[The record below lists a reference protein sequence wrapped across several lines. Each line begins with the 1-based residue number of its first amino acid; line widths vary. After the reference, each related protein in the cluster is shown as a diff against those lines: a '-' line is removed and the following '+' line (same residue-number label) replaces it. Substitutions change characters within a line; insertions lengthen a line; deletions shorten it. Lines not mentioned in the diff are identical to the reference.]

1 MKKALCM
8 AFALIL
14 GVSAVF
20 AGGGQQDGSAG
31 APAKLKS
38 SHKDAGTDPIHIAFI
53 VYSWTDDQG
62 QYIQQY
68 GKYLTDNFNI
78 RLEYISAENTA
89 EDTIDAVESLC
100 SKGVDGI
107 VLANTMGFQ
116 SWAAICEEN
125 KVYYSIMLGQLDD
138 EDDQQFAA
146 ACKYFMGSLGNYDYK
161 PLGEI
166 YAKHTLDKGY
176 KNILVTG
183 ASPGMQRH
191 TDHMIAA
198 YTSALDKAGVKYTI
212 ARAGFTQLF
221 TAVAGALA
229 TNTYDIIFCPVN
241 AMNFAVGN
249 IYSANLVGR
258 TKAMGHG
265 TSDNQKS
272 AIDAGVL
279 DMFSDN
285 FTSDVG
291 VNVAMIINA
300 VEGNQYPDWPKNE
313 CVYIKAP
320 YFIIQSADDYAVYT
334 QYVRNYTSNPFLC
347 DADTVKS
354 MIVSYN
360 KNATFASVKNYVETM
375 SLDVIRSKH

>member
-8 AFALIL
+8 AFVLVL

-31 APAKLKS
+31 APARLKS
-38 SHKDAGTDPIHIAFI
+38 SHKDAGTDPIHLAFI
-53 VYSWTDDQG
+53 IYSWTDDQG

-68 GKYLTDNFNI
+68 GKYLADNFNI
-78 RLEYISAENTA
+78 RIEYISAENTA

-107 VLANTMGFQ
+107 VLANTKGFQ

-138 EDDQQFAA
+138 EDDRQFAA
-146 ACKYFMGSLGNYDYK
+146 ACKYFMGSLGDYDYK

-183 ASPGMQRH
+183 ASPGMQMQ
-191 TDHMIAA
+191 TDQMIAG
-198 YTSALDKAGVKYTI
+198 YTAALDKAGVKYTI
-212 ARAGFTQLF
+212 VRAGFNQLF

-229 TNTYDIIFCPVN
+229 ATTYDIIYCPMSV
-241 AMNFAVGN
+241 MNFAIGN
-249 IYSANLVGR
+249 IYSANLVGKTR
-258 TKAMGHG
+258 AMGHG

-279 DMFSDN
+279 DMFTDN

-320 YFIIQSADDYAVYT
+320 TFIIQNTGDYAVYT

-347 DADTVKS
+347 DVDAVKN